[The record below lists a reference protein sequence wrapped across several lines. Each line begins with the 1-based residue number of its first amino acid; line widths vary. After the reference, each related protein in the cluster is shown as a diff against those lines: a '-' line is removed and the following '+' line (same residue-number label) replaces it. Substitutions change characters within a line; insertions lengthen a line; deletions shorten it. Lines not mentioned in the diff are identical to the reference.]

1 MTDCVVVDFEAQIR
15 DLQQK
20 RKNVGVNDGPVENR
34 VGLGQEGVYD
44 SDIYEGTAG
53 ISRFE
58 GYLDSIPAT
67 DDQEVSCLCCLF
79 VSFKSFALVSCC
91 RHFHMCIPVSARKFF
106 LHIFVT

>member
-1 MTDCVVVDFEAQIR
+1 MIAWLIYCVVVDFEAQIR

-20 RKNVGVNDGPVENR
+20 RKNVGGVQDGPAENR

-44 SDIYEGTAG
+44 SDIYEGSAG

-67 DDQEVSCLCCLF
+67 DDQEVSCC
-79 VSFKSFALVSCC
+79 K
-91 RHFHMCIPVSARKFF
+91 RKKNCS
-106 LHIFVT
+106 I

>member
-1 MTDCVVVDFEAQIR
+1 
-15 DLQQK
+15 
-20 RKNVGVNDGPVENR
+20 

-67 DDQEVSCLCCLF
+67 DDQEVSCCSCHLVFEGL
-79 VSFKSFALVSCC
+79 FALVSNVCC
-91 RHFHMCIPVSARKFF
+91 RYHFHYVPSRLLLKVG
-106 LHIFVT
+106 V